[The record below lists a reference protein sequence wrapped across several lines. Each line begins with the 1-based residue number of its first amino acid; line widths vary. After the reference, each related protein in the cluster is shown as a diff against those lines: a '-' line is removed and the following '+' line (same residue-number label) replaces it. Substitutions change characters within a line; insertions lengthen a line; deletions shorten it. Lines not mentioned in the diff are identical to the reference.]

1 MSSSEFLELL
11 FILNIMRKFLLINA
25 LILVAL
31 FANTSEAQTYTNIG
45 DVQTDEKA
53 FYTMTKQ
60 MSQFM
65 SRFNYEEDQY
75 GTKINPESPD
85 YRDRMK
91 RKNVLPLLFDME
103 NPRTNGSLR
112 DFFIAD
118 LTEKDANYF
127 EFLGGQWYSEV
138 SATFKMN
145 GEKVDISMIF
155 TIEQENLGSKWVLT
169 NVYFSDFSKL
179 FPKGDITEQQKHFLH
194 PMSHELDFM
203 NIYKIFKTPECI
215 EYYASKSYTP
225 DYLSIFF
232 YEVKCGN
239 LVFEKINSEKFH
251 VFQIDNWYFEV
262 SWFNREGFNTGWL
275 ISNLVFLKDNE
286 KEELLKFYQP
296 NINK

>member
-1 MSSSEFLELL
+1 MNGILRLMTLTLL
-11 FILNIMRKFLLINA
+11 LSFSLITKSQ
-25 LILVAL
+25 V
-31 FANTSEAQTYTNIG
+31 YTNLG
-45 DVQTDEKA
+45 DIQTDERA
-53 FYTMTKQ
+53 LYTMTKQ
-60 MSQFM
+60 MSQFI

-75 GTKINPESPD
+75 GKKLSPDNPD

-91 RKNVLPLLFDME
+91 RKTVLPLLFDME
-103 NPRTNGSLR
+103 NQRTNGSLR

-127 EFLGGQWYSEV
+127 EFLGGKWYSEV
-138 SATFKMN
+138 SATFKWK
-145 GEKVDISMIF
+145 GKSVDVSMIF
-155 TIEQENLGSKWVLT
+155 AIEQENLGSKWVLT
-169 NVYFSDFSKL
+169 NVYFSEFNKL
-179 FPKGDITEQQKHFLH
+179 FPKGDMAEQEKHFLH

-203 NIYKIFKTPECI
+203 NIHKVFKTPECI
-215 EYYASKSYTP
+215 EYYASDSYDT

-232 YEVKCGN
+232 YEIKQGN
-239 LVFEKINSEKFH
+239 LVFEKVNSEKFH

-262 SWFNREGFNTGWL
+262 SWFNREGLNTGWL

>member
-1 MSSSEFLELL
+1 MKKFFLTNVLL
-11 FILNIMRKFLLINA
+11 LSMFFIK
-25 LILVAL
+25 
-31 FANTSEAQTYTNIG
+31 TSEAQSYTNLG
-45 DVQTDEKA
+45 DIQTDERA

-75 GTKINPESPD
+75 GTKISPESPD

-91 RKNVLPLLFDME
+91 RKTVLPLLFDMD

-127 EFLGGQWYSEV
+127 EFLGGKWYSEV

-179 FPKGDITEQQKHFLH
+179 FPKGDMAEQQKHFLH

-203 NIYKIFKTPECI
+203 NIYKIFKTPESI
-215 EYYASKSYTP
+215 EYYASNTYSP

-239 LVFEKINSEKFH
+239 LVFEKVNSEKFH

-262 SWFNREGFNTGWL
+262 SWFNREGLNTGWL
-275 ISNLVFLKDNE
+275 ISNLVFLKDDE

>member
-1 MSSSEFLELL
+1 MK
-11 FILNIMRKFLLINA
+11 KFLLINA
-25 LILVAL
+25 LL
-31 FANTSEAQTYTNIG
+31 FSVFFIKTSEAQTYTNLG
-45 DVQTDEKA
+45 DVQTDERA

-75 GTKINPESPD
+75 GTKIHPDSTD

-91 RKNVLPLLFDME
+91 RKTVLPLLFDME

-118 LTEKDANYF
+118 LTEYDKNYF
-127 EFLGGQWYSEV
+127 EFLGGKWYSEV

-179 FPKGDITEQQKHFLH
+179 FPKGDIAEQQKHFLH

-203 NIYKIFKTPECI
+203 NIHKVFKTPECI
-215 EYYASKSYTP
+215 EYYASNSYSP

-262 SWFNREGFNTGWL
+262 SWFDREGLNTGWL
-275 ISNLVFLKDNE
+275 ISNLIFLKDDE

>member
-1 MSSSEFLELL
+1 M
-11 FILNIMRKFLLINA
+11 NKFLRICTL
-25 LILVAL
+25 LLLGVLVKL
-31 FANTSEAQTYTNIG
+31 SEAQVYTNLG

-75 GTKINPESPD
+75 GKKIHPDSPD
-85 YRDRMK
+85 YRNRMK
-91 RKNVLPLLFDME
+91 RKTVLPLLFDME

-112 DFFIAD
+112 DFFISD
-118 LTEKDANYF
+118 LTQADSNYF
-127 EFLGGQWYSEV
+127 EFLGGKWYSEV

-145 GEKVDISMIF
+145 GKSVDISMIF
-155 TIEQENLGSKWVLT
+155 AIEQENLGSKWVLT
-169 NVYFSDFSKL
+169 NVFFSDFNKL
-179 FPKGDITEQQKHFLH
+179 FPKGDIAEQQKHFLH

-203 NIYKIFKTPECI
+203 NIHKVFKTPECI
-215 EYYASKSYTP
+215 EYYASKTYSP
-225 DYLSIFF
+225 DYLSMFF
-232 YEVKCGN
+232 YEIKKGN

-262 SWFNREGFNTGWL
+262 SWFNRDGLNTGWL
-275 ISNLVFLKDNE
+275 ISNLIFLKDNE

-296 NINK
+296 NINKQQ

>member
-1 MSSSEFLELL
+1 MKKIPIFCFLL
-11 FILNIMRKFLLINA
+11 FILTIVKI
-25 LILVAL
+25 
-31 FANTSEAQTYTNIG
+31 SDAQVYTNLG
-45 DVQTDEKA
+45 DIQTDERA

-60 MSQFM
+60 MSQFI

-75 GTKINPESPD
+75 GKKLSPDNPD

-91 RKNVLPLLFDME
+91 RKTVLPLLFDME
-103 NPRTNGSLR
+103 NQRTNGSLR

-118 LTEKDANYF
+118 LTETNANYF
-127 EFLGGQWYSEV
+127 DFLGGEWYSEV
-138 SATFKMN
+138 SATFKWK
-145 GEKVDISMIF
+145 GKSVDISMIF
-155 TIEQENLGSKWVLT
+155 AIEKENLGSKWVLT
-169 NVYFSDFSKL
+169 NVYFSEFNKL
-179 FPKGDITEQQKHFLH
+179 FPKGDMAEQQKHFLH

-203 NIYKIFKTPECI
+203 NIHKIFKTPECI
-215 EYYASKSYTP
+215 EYYASESYST

-232 YEVKCGN
+232 YEIKQGN
-239 LVFEKINSEKFH
+239 LVFEKVNSEKFH

-262 SWFNREGFNTGWL
+262 SWFNREGLNTGWL